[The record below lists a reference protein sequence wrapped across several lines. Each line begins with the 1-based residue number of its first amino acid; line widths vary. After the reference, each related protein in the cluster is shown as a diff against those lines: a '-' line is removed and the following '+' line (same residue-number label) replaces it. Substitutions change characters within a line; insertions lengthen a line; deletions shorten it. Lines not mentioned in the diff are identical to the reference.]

1 MLKFSL
7 FAVKY
12 LIMLLF
18 RAVIA
23 CCFLIGLFSDTWAQ
37 KTFEFKYKNPVEA
50 IKADFGAAKV
60 IDKRMD
66 TNTMGYVRINAYI
79 KDITASPS
87 VAKALE
93 NHYNEMFR
101 QNTVD
106 DTLLVVL
113 HALKL
118 EHNPTAA
125 EQGTIYIYADFFKG
139 ANDQYELLLTVD
151 SFYEVPP
158 GSLPASMLK
167 RYQLLMDAYI
177 TTIPEKTSGRKMY
190 SFADAMWYSDKR
202 KQEYPVYQTENYV
215 RGIYKSHEEFLNQTP
230 SIVEFKR
237 LDRMVANQNVPQFY
251 TTTVNNRHGERIDP
265 SEYFAV
271 YDKRWFKSTA
281 SGPIGMKKK
290 GNDFYIQY
298 RVQKGSEAGMALS
311 GLMFGLM
318 GAAAYQAFSQ
328 PKVRLSRG
336 ASTGTYLM
344 KMVYD
349 TGKMLPVRKV
359 KD

>member
-1 MLKFSL
+1 
-7 FAVKY
+7 
-12 LIMLLF
+12 MLLF
-18 RAVIA
+18 RAIIA
-23 CCFLIGLFSDTWAQ
+23 CFFLIGLLSDTWAQ
-37 KTFEFKYKNPVEA
+37 KTFEFKYKNSVEA

-60 IDKRMD
+60 IDKRVD

-93 NHYNEMFR
+93 SHYNEMFR
-101 QNTVD
+101 QNAER

-113 HALKL
+113 HALNL
-118 EHNPTAA
+118 EHNPTAV

-167 RYQLLMDAYI
+167 RYQLLMDTYI
-177 TTIPEKTSGRKMY
+177 TMIAEKAWGEKMF
-190 SFADAMWYSDKR
+190 SFADAMWYHNKR
-202 KQEYPVYQTENYV
+202 KQEYPVYQTDNYV

-237 LDRMVANQNVPQFY
+237 LDRMIANQNVPQFY
-251 TTTVNNRHGERIDP
+251 ITTVNDKHGERIDP

-281 SGPIGMKKK
+281 SGPISMKKK
-290 GNDFYIQY
+290 RNDFYIEY

-318 GAAAYQAFSQ
+318 GATAYQAFTQ

-336 ASTGTYLM
+336 TSTGTYLM
-344 KMVYD
+344 KMAYD